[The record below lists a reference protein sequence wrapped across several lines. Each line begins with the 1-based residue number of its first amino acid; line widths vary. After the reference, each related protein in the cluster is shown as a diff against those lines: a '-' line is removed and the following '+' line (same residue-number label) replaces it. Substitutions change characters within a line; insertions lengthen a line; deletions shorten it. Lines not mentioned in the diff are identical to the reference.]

1 MRRLLVLVSMLIG
14 LAAAPSRAAERAL
27 DLLDAA
33 VSYTADFTVSS
44 DKGTYSGL
52 LWHQPGRERRS
63 YATKGGSQTIL
74 IRRDLDAAWLMK
86 PSGKWY
92 LGVSLKALGVIAG
105 GIDNLTVSRTP
116 LGDEDVNGHR
126 AARYRV
132 VGQGPRGG
140 RFDGDAWFTREGIM
154 VKAAGTLTDPDG
166 KRSPVQ
172 TELSRLNIGRVD
184 AKNFELPSGWMGMDL
199 RSVPADSLAQAL
211 ESLKPLLEGR

>member
-1 MRRLLVLVSMLIG
+1 MRWLLVLVSVLMSLGAVPAI
-14 LAAAPSRAAERAL
+14 AAERAL
-27 DLLDAA
+27 DLLDPA

-63 YATKGGSQTIL
+63 YMTKGGSQTIL
-74 IRRDLDAAWLMK
+74 IRRDLDSAWMMK

-92 LGVSLKALGVIAG
+92 VGLSLRALGVIAG

-126 AARYRV
+126 TTRYRV

-154 VKAAGTLTDPDG
+154 IKAAGTLTDPDG
-166 KRSPVQ
+166 RHIPVQ
-172 TELSRLNIGRVD
+172 TELSRLMIGRVD
-184 AKNFELPSGWMGMDL
+184 PKNFELPSGWMGMDL
-199 RSVPADSLAQAL
+199 RSVPAESLAQAL